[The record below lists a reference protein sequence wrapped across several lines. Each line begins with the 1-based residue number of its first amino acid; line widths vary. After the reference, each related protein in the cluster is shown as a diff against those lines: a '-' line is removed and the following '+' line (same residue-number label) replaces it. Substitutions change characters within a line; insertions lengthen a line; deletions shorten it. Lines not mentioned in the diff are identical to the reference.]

1 MSIDKL
7 RQSHQDS
14 WKIDNASWHW
24 SFFGDADTVRAK
36 MDAYEHQENNLPQYR
51 DTMEQRIKA
60 GLDPFGRDYL
70 YQPTVVPIDGSY
82 PNYVQK
88 NKEKLVRFIK

>member
-1 MSIDKL
+1 
-7 RQSHQDS
+7 
-14 WKIDNASWHW
+14 
-24 SFFGDADTVRAK
+24 

-70 YQPTVVPIDGSY
+70 YKPTVVPIDSSY
-82 PNYVQK
+82 PDYVQK
-88 NKEKLVRFIK
+88 NKEKLARFIK